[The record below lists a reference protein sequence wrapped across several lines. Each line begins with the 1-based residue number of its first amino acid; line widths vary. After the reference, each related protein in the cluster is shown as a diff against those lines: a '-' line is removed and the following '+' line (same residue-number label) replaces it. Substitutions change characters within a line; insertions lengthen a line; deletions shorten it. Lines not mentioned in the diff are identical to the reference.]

1 MNEENRIKVYIK
13 TDDNGNITGV
23 NSSIF
28 LDDTTGWT
36 EIDEG
41 TGDRY
46 AHAQGNY
53 FDNPIITGEGIY
65 RYKYAGG
72 VVSEKTAEEMEAET
86 AALPRPEPTQAER
99 LKALE
104 DAVMEILIM

>member
-13 TDDNGNITGV
+13 TDDNGNITSV

-28 LDDTTGWT
+28 LDDTTDWT

-41 TGDRY
+41 TGDGY

-53 FDNPIITGEGIY
+53 FDKPIMTGEGIY
-65 RYKYAGG
+65 RYKYTGG
-72 VVSEKTAEEMEAET
+72 VVSEKTAEEIET
-86 AALPRPEPTQAER
+86 EIASLPKPEPTQAER
-99 LKALE
+99 LEALE
-104 DAVMEILIM
+104 DAVMEMLIL

>member
-1 MNEENRIKVYIK
+1 MDEENRIKVYIK
-13 TDDNGNITGV
+13 TDDNGNITDV

-28 LDDTTGWT
+28 LDNTTGWT

-46 AHAQGNY
+46 AHAQGHY
-53 FDNPIITGEGIY
+53 FDKPITTDEGVY

-72 VVSEKTAEEMEAET
+72 AVSEKTSEEIEAEAT
-86 AALPRPEPTQAER
+86 AILNSGPAQEQMPET
-99 LKALE
+99 
-104 DAVMEILIM
+104 M

>member
-1 MNEENRIKVYIK
+1 MDEENRIKVYIK
-13 TDDNGNITGV
+13 TDDNGNITDV

-99 LKALE
+99 LEALE
-104 DAVMEILIM
+104 DAVMEMLIM

>member
-13 TDDNGNITGV
+13 TDDKGNITGV

-28 LDDTTGWT
+28 LDDTADWT

-46 AHAQGNY
+46 AHAQGHY
-53 FDNPIITGEGIY
+53 FDNPIMTEEGIY
-65 RYKYAGG
+65 RYKYTGG

-99 LKALE
+99 LEALE
-104 DAVMEILIM
+104 DAVMEMLIM